1 MNRKYHVNLIFRMK
15 NADYSIEK
23 VFKPLQPIF
32 DKHFV
37 VDDCYVPYY
46 KVSLWSII
54 SNMWVAF
61 CHRKD
66 INHITGVMHYCA
78 LLLPKKNTIITI
90 HDLNLPGVG
99 LKRKILMWLFVQL
112 PVKRANYITCITE
125 ATKRE
130 LLDECPNASGKVSVI
145 YNPISPEFKY
155 SKKEFD
161 VENPRILHIG
171 TRANKNLERV
181 IEALNG
187 VNCCLVIIGQLSNNQ
202 KLLLQANHINYINK
216 FRLTDQEILS
226 EYNSCDIVSFPSL
239 YEGFGMPIIEGQA
252 IGRPVLTS
260 HRAPMTEISGDAV
273 IYVDPESV
281 DSIRQGFL
289 EMIRNES
296 LRKNIVAKGLNN
308 VKRFD
313 AEVIAEKYMALYSI
327 ILSKK

>member
-54 SNMWVAF
+54 SNMWFAF

-90 HDLNLPGVG
+90 HDINLPGAG

-112 PVKRANYITCITE
+112 PVKRAKYITCITE

-130 LLDECPNASGKVSVI
+130 LLDECPKASDKVLVI
-145 YNPISPEFKY
+145 YNPISPELKY

-161 VENPRILHIG
+161 AENPRILHIG

-187 VNCCLVIIGQLSNNQ
+187 VKCCLVIVGQLSNIQ
-202 KLLLQANHINYINK
+202 KSLLKANHINYINK

-226 EYNSCDIVSFPSL
+226 EYVSCDIVSFPSL

-260 HRAPMTEISGDAV
+260 HLAPMTEISGDAV
-273 IYVDPESV
+273 LYVDPKSV
-281 DSIRQGFL
+281 NSIRQGFL
-289 EMIRNES
+289 EIIRNES
-296 LRKNIVAKGLNN
+296 LRKDIVANGLNN

-313 AEVIAEKYMALYSI
+313 AGVIAEKYMALYNI

>member
-1 MNRKYHVNLIFRMK
+1 MKLPTQINLIFRK
-15 NADYSIEK
+15 RNVDYSIEK
-23 VFKPLQPIF
+23 VFKPLIPLF
-32 DKHFV
+32 EEN
-37 VDDCYVPYY
+37 YVIEKCFMPYY
-46 KVSLWSII
+46 RVSLWSII
-54 SNMWVAF
+54 SNMWFAF

-125 ATKRE
+125 ATKSE
-130 LLDECPNASGKVSVI
+130 LLDECPKASGKVSVI

-202 KLLLQANHINYINK
+202 KLT
-216 FRLTDQEILS
+216 F
-226 EYNSCDIVSFPSL
+226 
-239 YEGFGMPIIEGQA
+239 
-252 IGRPVLTS
+252 
-260 HRAPMTEISGDAV
+260 
-273 IYVDPESV
+273 
-281 DSIRQGFL
+281 
-289 EMIRNES
+289 
-296 LRKNIVAKGLNN
+296 
-308 VKRFD
+308 
-313 AEVIAEKYMALYSI
+313 SI
-327 ILSKK
+327 IIKMLKMYFNN

>member
-1 MNRKYHVNLIFRMK
+1 MYRKYHVNLIFRMK

-54 SNMWVAF
+54 SNMWFAF

-90 HDLNLPGVG
+90 HDINLPGAG

-112 PVKRANYITCITE
+112 PVKRAKYITCITE

-130 LLDECPNASGKVSVI
+130 LLDECPKASDKVLVI
-145 YNPISPEFKY
+145 YNPISPELKY

-161 VENPRILHIG
+161 AEKPRILHIG

-187 VNCCLVIIGQLSNNQ
+187 VKCCLVIVGQLSNTQ
-202 KLLLQANHINYINK
+202 KSLLKANHINYINK

-226 EYNSCDIVSFPSL
+226 EYVSCDIVSFPSL

-260 HRAPMTEISGDAV
+260 HLAPMTEISGDAV
-273 IYVDPESV
+273 LYVDPKSV
-281 DSIRQGFL
+281 NSIRQGFL
-289 EMIRNES
+289 EIIRNES
-296 LRKNIVAKGLNN
+296 LRKDIVANGLNN

-313 AEVIAEKYMALYSI
+313 AGVIAEKYMALYNI

>member
-54 SNMWVAF
+54 SNMWFAF

-90 HDLNLPGVG
+90 HDINLPGAG

-112 PVKRANYITCITE
+112 PVKRAKYITCITE

-130 LLDECPNASGKVSVI
+130 LLDECPKASDKVLVI
-145 YNPISPEFKY
+145 YNPISPELKY

-161 VENPRILHIG
+161 AENPRILHIG

-187 VNCCLVIIGQLSNNQ
+187 VKCCLVIVGQLSNIQ
-202 KLLLQANHINYINK
+202 KSLLKANHINYINK

-226 EYNSCDIVSFPSL
+226 EYVSCDIVSFPSL

-260 HRAPMTEISGDAV
+260 HLAPMTEISGDAV
-273 IYVDPESV
+273 LYVDPKSV
-281 DSIRQGFL
+281 NSIRQGFL
-289 EMIRNES
+289 EIIRNES
-296 LRKNIVAKGLNN
+296 LRKDIVANGLNN

-313 AEVIAEKYMALYSI
+313 ADVIAKKYMALYNI

>member
-54 SNMWVAF
+54 SNMWFAF

-90 HDLNLPGVG
+90 HDINLPGAG

-112 PVKRANYITCITE
+112 PVKRAKYITCITE

-130 LLDECPNASGKVSVI
+130 LLDECPKASDKVLVI
-145 YNPISPEFKY
+145 YNPISPELKY

-161 VENPRILHIG
+161 AENPRILHIG

-187 VNCCLVIIGQLSNNQ
+187 VKCCLVIVGQLSNIQ
-202 KLLLQANHINYINK
+202 KSLLKANHINYINK

-226 EYNSCDIVSFPSL
+226 EYVSCDIVSFPSL

-260 HRAPMTEISGDAV
+260 HLAPMTEISGDAV
-273 IYVDPESV
+273 LYVDPKSV
-281 DSIRQGFL
+281 NSIRQGFL
-289 EMIRNES
+289 EIIRNES
-296 LRKNIVAKGLNN
+296 LRKDIVANGLNN

-313 AEVIAEKYMALYSI
+313 ADVIAEKYMALYNI

>member
-54 SNMWVAF
+54 SNMWFAF

-90 HDLNLPGVG
+90 HDINLPGAG

-112 PVKRANYITCITE
+112 PVKRAKYITCITE

-130 LLDECPNASGKVSVI
+130 LLDECPKASDKVLVI
-145 YNPISPEFKY
+145 YNPISPELKY

-161 VENPRILHIG
+161 AENPRILHIG

-187 VNCCLVIIGQLSNNQ
+187 VKCCLVIVGQLSNIQ
-202 KLLLQANHINYINK
+202 KSLLKANHINYINK

-226 EYNSCDIVSFPSL
+226 EYVSCDIVSFPSL

-260 HRAPMTEISGDAV
+260 HLAPMTEISGDAV
-273 IYVDPESV
+273 LYVDPKSV
-281 DSIRQGFL
+281 NSIRQGFL
-289 EMIRNES
+289 EIIRNES
-296 LRKNIVAKGLNN
+296 LRKEIVAHGLNN

-313 AEVIAEKYMALYSI
+313 AGVIAEKYMALYNI

>member
-54 SNMWVAF
+54 SNMWFAF

-90 HDLNLPGVG
+90 HDINLPGAG

-112 PVKRANYITCITE
+112 PVKRAKYITCITE

-130 LLDECPNASGKVSVI
+130 LLDECPKASDKVLVI
-145 YNPISPEFKY
+145 YNPISPELKY

-161 VENPRILHIG
+161 AENPRILHIG

-187 VNCCLVIIGQLSNNQ
+187 VNCCLVIVGQLSNIQ
-202 KLLLQANHINYINK
+202 KSLLKANHINYINK

-226 EYNSCDIVSFPSL
+226 EYVSCDIVSFPSL

-260 HRAPMTEISGDAV
+260 HLAPMTEISGDAV
-273 IYVDPESV
+273 LYVDPKSV
-281 DSIRQGFL
+281 NSIRQGFL
-289 EMIRNES
+289 EIIRNES
-296 LRKNIVAKGLNN
+296 LRKDIVANGLNN

-313 AEVIAEKYMALYSI
+313 AGVIAEKYMALYNI

>member
-54 SNMWVAF
+54 SNMWFAF

-90 HDLNLPGVG
+90 HDINLPGAG

-112 PVKRANYITCITE
+112 PVKRAKYITCITE

-130 LLDECPNASGKVSVI
+130 LLDECPKASDKVLVI
-145 YNPISPEFKY
+145 YNPISPELKY

-161 VENPRILHIG
+161 AEKPRILHIG

-187 VNCCLVIIGQLSNNQ
+187 VKCCLVIVGQLSNTQ
-202 KLLLQANHINYINK
+202 KSLLKANHINYINK

-226 EYNSCDIVSFPSL
+226 EYVSCDIVSFPSL

-260 HRAPMTEISGDAV
+260 HLAPMTEISGDAV
-273 IYVDPESV
+273 LYVDPKSV
-281 DSIRQGFL
+281 NSIRQGFL
-289 EMIRNES
+289 EIIRNES
-296 LRKNIVAKGLNN
+296 LRKDIVANGLNN

-313 AEVIAEKYMALYSI
+313 AGVIAEKYMALYNI

>member
-54 SNMWVAF
+54 SNMWFAF

-90 HDLNLPGVG
+90 HDINLPGAG
-99 LKRKILMWLFVQL
+99 MKRKILMWLFVQL
-112 PVKRANYITCITE
+112 PVKRAKYITCITE

-130 LLDECPNASGKVSVI
+130 LLDECPKASDKVLVI
-145 YNPISPEFKY
+145 YNPISPELKY

-161 VENPRILHIG
+161 AENPRILHIG

-187 VNCCLVIIGQLSNNQ
+187 VKCCLVIVGQLSNIQ
-202 KLLLQANHINYINK
+202 KSLLKANHINYINK

-226 EYNSCDIVSFPSL
+226 EYVSCDIVSFPSL

-260 HRAPMTEISGDAV
+260 HLAPMTEISGDAV
-273 IYVDPESV
+273 LYVDPKSV
-281 DSIRQGFL
+281 NSIRQGFL
-289 EMIRNES
+289 EIIRNES
-296 LRKNIVAKGLNN
+296 LRKDIVANGLNN

-313 AEVIAEKYMALYSI
+313 AGVIAEKYMALYNI